1 MEKHYYGSHIGISKN
16 GILNAVDEILHYKGN
31 IMQIF
36 ITNPQARKT
45 TKRSDE
51 ELSAIRHYAK
61 QKNVKIV
68 IHAPYLLNMA
78 HPFDKDGWIIK
89 SLLEHLSVSEKM
101 GAIGVI
107 IHMGKYLHLD
117 KSEAIA
123 NTYHNIRYALDN
135 SPKDSTLIMETS
147 SGQGT
152 ELGYKLEELK
162 DLCDKVGVLSAL
174 DNDEEAVTDVNQNKR
189 RTKQDYYNALQ
200 SFFL

>member
-1 MEKHYYGSHIGISKN
+1 MEKHYYGSHVGISKN

-51 ELSAIRHYAK
+51 ELSAVRHYAK

-78 HPFDKDGWIIK
+78 HPFDKDSWIIK

-107 IHMGKYLHLD
+107 IHMGK
-117 KSEAIA
+117 
-123 NTYHNIRYALDN
+123 
-135 SPKDSTLIMETS
+135 
-147 SGQGT
+147 
-152 ELGYKLEELK
+152 
-162 DLCDKVGVLSAL
+162 
-174 DNDEEAVTDVNQNKR
+174 
-189 RTKQDYYNALQ
+189 
-200 SFFL
+200 